1 MSSAT
6 NEVIKTSLDRKVD
19 LRTAAYIN
27 ALSRID
33 EFYTVSGIFWNLL
46 CIPTIYSYIIF
57 IYSSNYMPDIELKI

>member
-33 EFYTVSGIFWNLL
+33 EFYTVSGIF
-46 CIPTIYSYIIF
+46 
-57 IYSSNYMPDIELKI
+57 